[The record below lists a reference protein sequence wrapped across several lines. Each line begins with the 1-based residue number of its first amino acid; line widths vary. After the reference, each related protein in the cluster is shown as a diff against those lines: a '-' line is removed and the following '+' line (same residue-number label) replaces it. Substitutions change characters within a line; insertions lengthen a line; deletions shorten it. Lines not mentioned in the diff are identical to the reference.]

1 MMKCMGLPG
10 QLSCCL
16 MGHRPSGNILRGYRF
31 LSLLTI
37 QANLQTHTRRAQAL
51 KSAWRR
57 DKQITGG
64 ADQGG
69 GKGGGREKAGDIWKD
84 NRGVLS
90 ACYPAFEVLPSSS
103 ILWAS
108 LGRSGCAPR
117 LIRSSLGH
125 PFGLG
130 IHIFPRYSP
139 NSPLLCGRLWCKV
152 PLFDF
157 LMQSAFQPSV
167 ATPRNRRRGKRGRKW
182 GDRSATGAW
191 DKCAVLQEGS
201 LGAHDD
207 VQMIH
212 GFLRHVRDQTFR
224 IEEVGCRH
232 LCCPIRS

>member
-1 MMKCMGLPG
+1 MLLAGGHCAPSSSSPAGCSSPCVRRGPMMKCMGLPG

-37 QANLQTHTRRAQAL
+37 QANLQTRTRRAQAL

-108 LGRSGCAPR
+108 LG
-117 LIRSSLGH
+117 H

-139 NSPLLCGRLWCKV
+139 NSPLLCGRLWFKV

-167 ATPRNRRRGKRGRKW
+167 ATPRNRR
-182 GDRSATGAW
+182 
-191 DKCAVLQEGS
+191 
-201 LGAHDD
+201 
-207 VQMIH
+207 
-212 GFLRHVRDQTFR
+212 
-224 IEEVGCRH
+224 
-232 LCCPIRS
+232 